1 MLVGA
6 RDAEVVALYPAP
18 EPVQVHTAKR
28 DAGSLA
34 VAVAPR
40 GLSVGLSGWQP
51 GLAGVALGYAEAKEA
66 TQIAAASGRTGWA
79 VTLDEVLID
88 HIANSTPHLDR
99 ILGQTLRPLIV
110 YDIAHQTALVRTL
123 RTYLEAEFNLT
134 KSAEALHVH
143 PNTVM
148 YRLRRVKELCGRDP
162 HDPDD
167 LLFLY
172 LALKVAQLTPAGGA
186 GERPYERNG
195 NT

>member
-1 MLVGA
+1 M
-6 RDAEVVALYPAP
+6 
-18 EPVQVHTAKR
+18 
-28 DAGSLA
+28 
-34 VAVAPR
+34 
-40 GLSVGLSGWQP
+40 
-51 GLAGVALGYAEAKEA
+51 
-66 TQIAAASGRTGWA
+66 
-79 VTLDEVLID
+79 TLDEVLID

-123 RTYLEAEFNLT
+123 RTYVEAEFNLT

-186 GERPYERNG
+186 IVRENDCDAVLFEEAVTRIVNVYDPATDGTPLRTPEALRDNPG
-195 NT
+195 GSAPDSTDHV